1 MLKAFECPVTV
12 SGNHLTEKEIEMK
25 KVFAVIVLFAT
36 TAAFASCPT
45 YAPYRCVVQMN
56 GKQLCGCG
64 M

>member
-1 MLKAFECPVTV
+1 MKV
-12 SGNHLTEKEIEMK
+12 KEIEMK

-45 YAPYRCVVQMN
+45 YAPYRCTVLMN
-56 GKQLCGCG
+56 GKQMCGCG